1 LALGRLLAMGGL
13 KAAIVDAGTGQPGLS
28 ALEPDL
34 AGAGIYDLATGK
46 AGFGDII
53 RKDKRSPLQTIS
65 AGQAAA
71 GHQQL
76 VSSPAMEQ
84 AIRALE
90 QVYQI
95 TLVHVGEG
103 NEANV
108 ELAASSSVVIVLA
121 DQSGLAEANDIC
133 TALKSGKV
141 KEAAVLCVQS
151 GNVRNVA
158 SPFQNIA
165 ASL

>member
-1 LALGRLLAMGGL
+1 
-13 KAAIVDAGTGQPGLS
+13 
-28 ALEPDL
+28 
-34 AGAGIYDLATGK
+34 
-46 AGFGDII
+46 
-53 RKDKRSPLQTIS
+53 
-65 AGQAAA
+65 
-71 GHQQL
+71 
-76 VSSPAMEQ
+76 MEQ

-158 SPFQNIA
+158 NPFQNIA